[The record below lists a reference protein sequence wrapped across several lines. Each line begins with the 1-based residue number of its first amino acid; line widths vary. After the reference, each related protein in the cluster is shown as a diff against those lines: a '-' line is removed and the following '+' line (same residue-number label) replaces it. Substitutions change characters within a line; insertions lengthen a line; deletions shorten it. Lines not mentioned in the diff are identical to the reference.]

1 MTVLAVFI
9 GYSGVLPVFRSSL
22 MNYLGIGETLFGL
35 MFSAGSLSGII
46 SVISAGRLI
55 DLWGPRRIIRICLA
69 GIGSAMLI
77 IAFAGPR
84 YLLFAAAAAL
94 TGIFSFPLAIA
105 INAYLAKLFPRH
117 KRRVLSLN
125 LASSSVGGI
134 MFPLA
139 AEGLLGLAKNYES
152 ISFARVLHAPF
163 FLAGLILIGSSFI
176 YRGRLAYGPRPK
188 RNKISLNF
196 ISGEGLLTS
205 PREFMLVCLMALH
218 GTADASLHIWMPRFL
233 ESGSF
238 PAQGILPGF
247 VMSGYALSYV
257 LSRLTMF
264 SIPER
269 FGRRVFLSAPGI
281 AGGACMAAG
290 ILSRNYLLTA
300 AGYVLGA
307 FFWSFEY
314 PAMMGVLIEKSKKKF
329 GTNMAFSFLIG
340 GISTFIM
347 INLIGVLS
355 RRAGEEMMWRIML
368 IPAIGFILAGIG
380 GALWLR
386 LFEPRTGKSF

>member
-1 MTVLAVFI
+1 M
-9 GYSGVLPVFRSSL
+9 
-22 MNYLGIGETLFGL
+22 
-35 MFSAGSLSGII
+35 
-46 SVISAGRLI
+46 
-55 DLWGPRRIIRICLA
+55 
-69 GIGSAMLI
+69 
-77 IAFAGPR
+77 
-84 YLLFAAAAAL
+84 
-94 TGIFSFPLAIA
+94 
-105 INAYLAKLFPRH
+105 
-117 KRRVLSLN
+117 
-125 LASSSVGGI
+125 
-134 MFPLA
+134 
-139 AEGLLGLAKNYES
+139 
-152 ISFARVLHAPF
+152 
-163 FLAGLILIGSSFI
+163 
-176 YRGRLAYGPRPK
+176 
-188 RNKISLNF
+188 
-196 ISGEGLLTS
+196 ISGEGLLAR
-205 PREFMLVCLMALH
+205 PREFLLVCLMALH
-218 GTADASLHIWMPRFL
+218 GTADVSLHIWMPRFL

-269 FGRRVFLSAPGI
+269 FGRRVFLSVPGI

-300 AGYVLGA
+300 AGYVLGG
-307 FFWSFEY
+307 FFWSLEY
-314 PAMMGVLIEKSKKKF
+314 PAMMGVLIEKSKRKF

-355 RRAGEEMMWRIML
+355 RRTGEEMMWRIML

-386 LFEPRTGKSF
+386 LFEPRTGKRF